1 MSSLK
6 GQLANVEGS
15 VKSMKMAVVVGSVLT
30 VACLAAVFGVTILAN
45 EVSKETKVSN
55 GALVNRQGKS
65 VGTATKVYANFAKNL
80 QAGSVHV
87 GEVVIAPVSEEGVVV
102 KGAHVECMI
111 EKVQIMPNMHV
122 AYCDDVAFIA
132 MQGEEHDGHVYIA
145 YDDENNMFSK
155 VAPGTPVPTDERNLQ
170 NPMNIICFACSIA
183 VEALDGDLVGAI
195 HAAIQGGAINVLV
208 KLLATEMIEAMGKA
222 FGVISCAMCMMEL
235 IEIVSNAGI
244 ARGEEDGPVE
254 TDLWGAGPESLSS
267 VYDQATLW

>member
-30 VACLAAVFGVTILAN
+30 VACLAAVFGVTMLAN
-45 EVSKETKVSN
+45 EVSKETKVS
-55 GALVNRQGKS
+55 GGSLVNRQGKT
-65 VGTATKVYANFAKNL
+65 VGTATKVYADFAKNL

-102 KGAHVECMI
+102 KGAYVECMI
-111 EKVQIMPNMHV
+111 EKVKIMPNMHV

-132 MQGEEHDGHVYIA
+132 MQGEEHDGQVYIA

-155 VAPGTPVPTDERNLQ
+155 VAPGTPVPTDERSLQ
-170 NPMNIICFACSIA
+170 NMQVICFACSIA
-183 VEALDGDLVGAI
+183 VELLDGDLVGAI
-195 HAAIQGGAINVLV
+195 HSAIQAGAIHVLV
-208 KLLATEMIEAMGKA
+208 KLLATEMIEGLGKA

-254 TDLWGAGPESLSS
+254 TDVWGATPSLSS
-267 VYDQATLW
+267 DFGQTSVW